1 MILLAVA
8 AAGFTGA
15 VGRYLVDLAVQ
26 HRSESALPV
35 GTLVV
40 NVTGSAALGF
50 VVGVGLYHGVADTW
64 RTVVGT
70 GFLGAYTTFS
80 TFAYETVRLVEDG
93 SWLEALVNL
102 AANTFVGLA
111 AAGAGLAIAAAL

>member
-15 VGRYLVDLAVQ
+15 VGRWLVDLAVQ
-26 HRSESALPV
+26 HRTESALPV

-50 VVGVGLYHGVADTW
+50 VVGIGLYHGVADTW

-93 SWLEALVNL
+93 SWLEAMVNL